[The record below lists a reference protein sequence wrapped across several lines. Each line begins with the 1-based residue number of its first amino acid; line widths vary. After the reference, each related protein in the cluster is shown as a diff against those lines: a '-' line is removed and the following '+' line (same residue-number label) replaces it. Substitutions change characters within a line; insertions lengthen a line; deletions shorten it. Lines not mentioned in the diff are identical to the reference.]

1 MPFESFGIPPR
12 EPSRAAKGQFTCNA
26 RIKLDNDQEGYC
38 EELANRS
45 TRCPEHN
52 TYEKLRASR
61 EEARLRRVA
70 DPTSVGER
78 VAELEKDKRNLTR
91 LDELVYSSLA
101 TLQEMEKRFPL
112 ATVSPNDAL
121 SISKLR
127 EKHAALVHER
137 VDLEVKLKTLL
148 DADFIYE
155 TAAKLFEKNI
165 TDKNTKRTLMQG
177 ISTLLDSL
185 VQSGNATPH
194 DDTRERT
201 IPDVTLAPPHTG

>member
-12 EPSRAAKGQFTCNA
+12 EPSRAAKGQYTCNA

-52 TYEKLRASR
+52 TYEKLRTAR

-78 VAELEKDKRNLTR
+78 VAELEQDKRNLTR
-91 LDELVYSSLA
+91 LDELVYNSLA
-101 TLQEMEKRFPL
+101 TLQELEKRFPL
-112 ATVSPNDAL
+112 ATVSPGDAI

-127 EKHAALVHER
+127 KEHAALVHER
-137 VDLEVKLKTLL
+137 VDLEIKLKTLL
-148 DADFIYE
+148 DSDFIYE

-165 TDKNTKRTLMQG
+165 TDKNTKKTLMEG
-177 ISTLLDSL
+177 IATLLDNL

-194 DDTRERT
+194 DDSRQLA
-201 IPDVTLAPPHTG
+201 IPDTTLTPSNTG